1 MNLQKMEE
9 LIRKYESGETSME
22 EEKVLHDFFENNE
35 VPVHL
40 ANYKKLFSFFDTSKS
55 EMLEDEGFD
64 DRIMKLIAKAEP
76 IKSPEGK
83 SYKLYTMM
91 SIAASILILISVGI
105 YFQSGTPKIH
115 FEDTYDNPELA
126 YAETKKILM
135 LVSGNMNTGSDEL
148 QNVAELENGFKELKK
163 ISNLKS
169 GMKNME
175 KLSVLNKSKNLIT
188 TKKR

>member
-1 MNLQKMEE
+1 
-9 LIRKYESGETSME
+9 
-22 EEKVLHDFFENNE
+22 
-35 VPVHL
+35 
-40 ANYKKLFSFFDTSKS
+40 
-55 EMLEDEGFD
+55 
-64 DRIMKLIAKAEP
+64 
-76 IKSPEGK
+76 
-83 SYKLYTMM
+83 M

-148 QNVAELENGFKELKK
+148 QNVAELENGFRELKK

-175 KLSVLNKSKNLIT
+175 KLSVLNKSKNLII
-188 TKKR
+188 TKK

>member
-1 MNLQKMEE
+1 MNLQRIEK
-9 LIRKYESGETSME
+9 LIRKYESGETSMQ
-22 EEKVLHDFFENNE
+22 EEKVLHDFFSNNE

-55 EMLEDEGFD
+55 ELLEDVGFD
-64 DRIMKLIAKAEP
+64 DMIMKEIAKSELTMNP
-76 IKSPEGK
+76 KGK
-83 SYKLYTMM
+83 SYRLYTMI
-91 SIAASILILISVGI
+91 SVAASILIFISVGI
-105 YFQSGTPKIH
+105 YFQSGTQQIH

-135 LVSGNMNTGSDEL
+135 LVSGNMNTGSNEL
-148 QNVAELENGFKELKK
+148 QNVAELENGFRELKE

-188 TKKR
+188 TKKQ